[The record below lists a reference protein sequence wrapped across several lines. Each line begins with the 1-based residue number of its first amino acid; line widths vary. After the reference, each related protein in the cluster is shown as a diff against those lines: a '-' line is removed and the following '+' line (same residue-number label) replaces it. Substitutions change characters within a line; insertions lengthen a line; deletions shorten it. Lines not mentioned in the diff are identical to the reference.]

1 MPGHSDWCQRL
12 REFVDKWKA
21 AADPA
26 EKEKYLGERPFDNFV
41 FTEQAAS
48 WDEFLGWL
56 KGLQGSWCF
65 RGQREAW
72 WLLDTSL
79 DLALKKEFSFRDSSG
94 YDTCGFYHLDREIAE
109 RESLFRFQQQAHQ
122 YIANPPSNDD
132 LCSWL
137 ALMQHHGA
145 RTRLLD
151 WTKSPHV
158 AMYFAVEEEAQG
170 EEKSSAARAIVVD
183 WLETRGRE
191 LLGSEV
197 RTEYLNGLFRSLRQ
211 KEERSSAVWAI
222 DLDWLETRGRELLGS
237 GAPTPASSDP
247 HARAEYLNALL
258 RQTQKQFIVQVNPLR
273 IDDRMA
279 AQQGLFLCKLIH
291 PASFSLILM
300 DMMLHPEIP
309 DRPVLRKLVVK
320 SDLRITF
327 LKKLREMNIHSASL
341 FPGLDGFGKSLTLDQ
356 EIKVKEEG
364 V

>member
-1 MPGHSDWCQRL
+1 
-12 REFVDKWKA
+12 VNKWKA
-21 AADPA
+21 ATDPR
-26 EKEKYLGERPFDNFV
+26 ETEKYLGGRPFGNFV
-41 FTEQAAS
+41 FTEPAAS
-48 WDEFLGWL
+48 WDDFLRWL
-56 KGLQGSWCF
+56 NELQGSWGF

-79 DLALKKEFSFRDSSG
+79 DLALKREFSFRDSSG
-94 YDTCGFYHLDREIAE
+94 YDTCGHHHLDREIAE

-122 YIANPPSNDD
+122 YIANPPSSDD
-132 LCSWL
+132 LSSWL

-170 EEKSSAARAIVVD
+170 EEKSSTVRAIVVD

-197 RTEYLNGLFRSLRQ
+197 RAECLNGLLRLLRE
-211 KEERSSAVWAI
+211 KEEKSSAVWAI
-222 DLDWLETRGRELLGS
+222 DLDWLEARGRELLGS
-237 GAPTPASSDP
+237 EVPVPASGDP
-247 HARAEYLNALL
+247 QAKANYLNGLL
-258 RQTQKQFIVQVNPLR
+258 RQPEKPVIVQINPVR

-279 AQQGLFLCKLIH
+279 AQQGFFLCKLTRQ
-291 PASFSLILM
+291 ASFSLILM
-300 DMMLHPEIP
+300 DMMLHPDIP

-356 EIKVKEEG
+356 EIKVKEG
-364 V
+364 SGPWPLPS